1 MALPVPKGKTTPVEK
16 SAEEGS
22 IKELVEDA
30 QALLNYIFD
39 QTISTTILK
48 VCLLY
53 TFHHTKIIID
63 INVGIVLY
71 IHLLDKSRSWGE
83 PNN

>member
-1 MALPVPKGKTTPVEK
+1 MALPVPKGKSTPVEK

-48 VCLLY
+48 VFAVCKL
-53 TFHHTKIIID
+53 FIIP
-63 INVGIVLY
+63 
-71 IHLLDKSRSWGE
+71 K
-83 PNN
+83 